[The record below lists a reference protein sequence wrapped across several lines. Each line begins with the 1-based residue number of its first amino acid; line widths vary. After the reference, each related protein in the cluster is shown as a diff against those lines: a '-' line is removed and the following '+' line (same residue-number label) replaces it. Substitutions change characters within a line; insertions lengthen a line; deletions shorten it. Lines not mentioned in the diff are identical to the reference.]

1 MKRRSLVKTIVAAL
15 VGVWTLKPSTATP
28 SIQQPLPLK
37 PGPLTT
43 DELLMEDMRR
53 LYVEHIGFCARYG
66 HKPVMRPPE
75 ELFAV
80 AANLRT
86 LHDLDAVRELYY
98 AWTTQLH
105 RCHALISAANGFDPE
120 I

>member
-15 VGVWTLKPSTATP
+15 VGVWTLKPRTASP
-28 SIQQPLPLK
+28 SIPPPVPLK
-37 PGPLTT
+37 PGPTTT

-53 LYVEHIGFCARYG
+53 LYVEHVGFCARYG

-75 ELFAV
+75 ELFWV

-86 LHDLDAVRELYY
+86 LHDLDAMRELHA
-98 AWTTQLH
+98 AWTTQL
-105 RCHALISAANGFDPE
+105 RKCHALISAANGFDPE